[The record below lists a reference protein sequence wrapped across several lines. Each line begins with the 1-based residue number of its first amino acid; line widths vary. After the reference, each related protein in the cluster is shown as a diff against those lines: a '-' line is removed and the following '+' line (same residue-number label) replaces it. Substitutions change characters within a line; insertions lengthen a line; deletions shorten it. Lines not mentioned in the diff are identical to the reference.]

1 MRVGRA
7 ISSYNPAMKIKLG
20 SFLLFAVVLSV
31 ATWLNWQDTLPAPRF
46 AVALPRAV
54 AAGTAETSAAVM
66 IPKPATTPSAHSAS
80 LIALPDGDRLVFWF
94 GGSREGATD
103 VRIWMARQHQGR
115 WQAPQS
121 VVGPEQLSANTGRYV
136 KKVGNPLVYRTAD
149 GVLHLFVVS
158 VSFGGWAGSSLNYLQ
173 SRDNGTHWGPAQ
185 KLVTSPFFNLSTLV
199 RTHAVPLRDGG
210 FYLPAYHELVRKYP
224 LALRFDAHGQF
235 VGAVR
240 IGNQNQTLQ
249 PAMVAV
255 TEAQAFTYLRNAG
268 KERQVLMQE
277 TLDGGL
283 SWSTPRSINLPNPD
297 AAIAVDRLPD
307 GRLLMAYNPLTEKRY
322 RLALATSADGEHWV
336 PITEVESADRD
347 AEFSYPSLQV
357 NGDQVDL
364 AYTWNRQQIRYRAL
378 PASALHT
385 AANPVASGAQ
395 P

>member
-1 MRVGRA
+1 MRVGEL
-7 ISSYNPAMKIKLG
+7 ISSYNRPMKIKPAP
-20 SFLLFAVVLSV
+20 FLLFAAILSV
-31 ATWLNWQDTLPAPRF
+31 ATWLNWKGTLPAPRF
-46 AVALPRAV
+46 AVALPRPLATASIPPAV
-54 AAGTAETSAAVM
+54 AM

-80 LIALPDGDRLVFWF
+80 LIALPDGDRLAFWF

-103 VRIWMARQHQGR
+103 VRIWMARQHAGQ
-115 WQAPQS
+115 WQMPKA
-121 VVGPEQLSANTGRYV
+121 VVGPESLGRDTGRFV
-136 KKVGNPLVYRTAD
+136 KKVGNPLVYRTPD

-173 SRDNGTHWGPAQ
+173 SQDNGINWGPAQ

-199 RTHAVPLRDGG
+199 RTHAVALKDGG

-224 LALRFDAHGQF
+224 MALRFDREGHF

-240 IGNQNQTLQ
+240 IGSQNQTLQ

-268 KERQVLMQE
+268 KERKVLMQE

-283 SWSTPRSINLPNPD
+283 SWSAPRAINLPNPD

-307 GRLLMAYNPLTEKRY
+307 GRLLMAYNPLTEKRF
-322 RLALATSADGEHWV
+322 RLALATSVDGVLWV
-336 PITEVESADRD
+336 PLQDVESDQPA

-357 NGDQVDL
+357 NGDQIDL
-364 AYTWNRQQIRYRAL
+364 AYTWNRQQIRYRAI
-378 PASALHT
+378 PAGALIQR
-385 AANPVASGAQ
+385 PVAAAGEGK